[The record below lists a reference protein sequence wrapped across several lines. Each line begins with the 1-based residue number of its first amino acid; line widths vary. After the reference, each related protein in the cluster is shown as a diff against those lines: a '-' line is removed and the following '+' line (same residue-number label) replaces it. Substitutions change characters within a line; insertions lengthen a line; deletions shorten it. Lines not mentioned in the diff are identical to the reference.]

1 MRDDGGAGRSAWR
14 TLRTTVQLYLGLGC
28 LGALCLLWT
37 PFAMLLRPL
46 LPAPRGRRLGRA
58 VISGAFRLYLR
69 FLTLIGACRFDLREL
84 DALRGQGPL
93 ILAPNHP
100 CLLDAVMVISRLP
113 DVACIMKAG
122 LMDNVFLGVGARLA
136 RYIRND
142 SPLRMVLGA
151 TADLA
156 AGSHLL
162 VFPEGTR
169 TTRLPVNP
177 LMSSVGLIARR
188 AKVPVQTIFIETAS
202 PFLCKG
208 WPLFRRPETPVIYR
222 VRLGKRFAPPR
233 NVQDFMRELENYFA
247 SELTHA
253 TLPDLSAVAAT
264 ARRGANSAASAD
276 SG

>member
-1 MRDDGGAGRSAWR
+1 MSEPAIRRSW
-14 TLRTTVQLYLGLGC
+14 LRVAHETVLLHLGLFYLGTV
-28 LGALCLLWT
+28 CLLWT
-37 PFAMLLRPL
+37 PFAMALQPL
-46 LPAPRGRRLGRA
+46 LPGSFGRRLGRR
-58 VISGAFRLYLR
+58 VISWNFHGYLR

-122 LMDNVFLGVGARLA
+122 LMDNVFLGAGARLA

-142 SPLRMVLGA
+142 SPLRMVMRA
-151 TADLA
+151 TEDLA

-169 TTRLPVNP
+169 TTRLPMNP

-202 PFLCKG
+202 PYLCKG
-208 WPLFRRPETPVIYR
+208 WPLFRRPEMPVTYR
-222 VRLGKRFAPPR
+222 VRLGRRFEPAR
-233 NVQDFMRELENYFA
+233 NVQEFMRELEHYFA
-247 SELTHA
+247 SELQHA
-253 TLPDLSAVAAT
+253 TLPDFPA
-264 ARRGANSAASAD
+264 SAASPRRHDDAAA
-276 SG
+276 SAERG